1 MTAIQTLRK
10 QVKTQIDGADS
21 KSLRMVKAI
30 LEIEQEDDFW
40 DQLPDRI
47 KADVEE
53 AKKESERG
61 EGVTTNEV
69 MKRYEKWL
77 SK

>member
-10 QVKTQIDGADS
+10 QVKKQIDSADS

-40 DQLPDRI
+40 DQLPDRV

-53 AKKESERG
+53 AKKESKRG
-61 EGVTTNEV
+61 EGATTDEV

>member
-10 QVKTQIDGADS
+10 QVKKQIDSADS

-40 DQLPDRI
+40 DQLPDRV

-61 EGVTTNEV
+61 EGVTTDEV